1 MNLPSFF
8 NIIITSFFQL
18 LALVGV
24 LIAVGFT
31 LGIIERYAHS
41 YLTKTFGQKGVLL
54 TAWIGTPIHEIGHLL
69 MCFIWGHRVTKVK
82 LLQLNPTNGVLG
94 YVEHQY
100 NQTSMYQQIGLFF
113 IGLGPIFSG
122 IGSLVLGM
130 YFMLPNMFEKLT
142 HYILYEIS
150 LDETTVVG
158 IVAETL
164 SFLFENLITIDN
176 LINPMFWLYII
187 LAICISSHIALS
199 RADIEGASRGLI
211 ALFIALLLFNFVAIF
226 LGIDSQHMIAKIT
239 AYNLYVLAFSS
250 IALLFSL
257 VTLLFSYLIYR
268 WRKS

>member
-1 MNLPSFF
+1 VNLPSFI
-8 NIIITSFFQL
+8 NLVITSFFQL
-18 LALVGV
+18 LSLVGV
-24 LIAVGFT
+24 LIAVGFM
-31 LGIIERYAHS
+31 LGIIERYVHT
-41 YLTKTFGQKGVLL
+41 YLTRAFGQKGVLL

-82 LLQLNPTNGVLG
+82 LLQLNPKNGVLG

-122 IGSLVLGM
+122 IGSLILGM

-142 HYILYEIS
+142 HYIFHEITFDGTS
-150 LDETTVVG
+150 GVDVV
-158 IVAETL
+158 VETL
-164 SFLFENLITIDN
+164 SFLLENLFTVDN
-176 LINPMFWLYII
+176 LINPLFGLYIVWS
-187 LAICISSHIALS
+187 ICISSHIALS

-211 ALFIALLLFNFVAIF
+211 ALFIALLLFNLVARF
-226 LGIDSQHMIAKIT
+226 LGTDSQQMIAKIT
-239 AYNLYVLAFSS
+239 SYNLYVLAFSS

-268 WRKS
+268 WRIS